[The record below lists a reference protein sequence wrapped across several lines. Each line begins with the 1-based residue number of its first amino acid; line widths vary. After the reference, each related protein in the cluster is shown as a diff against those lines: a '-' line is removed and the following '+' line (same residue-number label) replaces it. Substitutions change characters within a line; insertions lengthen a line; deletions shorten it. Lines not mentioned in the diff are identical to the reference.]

1 MFQGSKMQVWESARN
16 ALKCVL
22 EAVSGERVVIVC
34 DDEKVEVGKA
44 FSDGALALGL
54 WTRLVLL
61 ETGRE
66 MRTEVPSYLL
76 EILSTQKPDVHINLL
91 RGVGAETPFRI
102 KLIHLETR
110 GRKSRLGHCPGVNLD
125 MLSGGALALT
135 VEEHAHM
142 QGFARN
148 LMRMLKGT
156 VGVEVTSPS
165 GTDLCFK
172 TENRDFFTDTALD
185 WKELKWMNLPTG
197 EVIVAPLED
206 SLEGTL
212 VCDMAIGGIGSV
224 STPVTLQVKQGVVA
238 KVSSDDEATLSQ
250 VRSRLAT
257 DDWAKVVGEFAFGI
271 NPKARFIDEFLES
284 EKIVGTTH
292 FAFGSNTD
300 MPGGRNLSSSHM
312 DLLISKPTVRAIK
325 KDGEALT
332 VLADGKF
339 QI

>member
-1 MFQGSKMQVWESARN
+1 MQVWESARN

-22 EAVSGERVVIVC
+22 EAVSGERIVIVC
-34 DDEKVEVGKA
+34 DDEKTEVGKA

-61 ETGRE
+61 ETGKE
-66 MRTEVPSYLL
+66 MRKEVPAYLL
-76 EILSTQKPDVHINLL
+76 EILSAQKPDVHVNLL

-125 MLSGGALALT
+125 MLSNGALSLT
-135 VEEHAHM
+135 MEDHAHM
-142 QGFARN
+142 QSFARN
-148 LMRMLKGT
+148 LMRTLQGT
-156 VGVEVTSPS
+156 IGVEVTSPS

-197 EVIVAPLED
+197 EVIVAPVED

-212 VCDMAIGGIGSV
+212 ACDVAIGGIGPV
-224 STPVTLQVKQGVVA
+224 STPVKLQVQHGAVA
-238 KVSSDDEATLSQ
+238 KVSSDDEATVSR
-250 VRSRLAT
+250 VRRMLGI

-271 NPKARFIDEFLES
+271 NPKARFVDEFLES

-300 MPGGRNLSSSHM
+300 MPGGKNVSSSHM
-312 DLLISKPTVRAIK
+312 DLLISEPTVKVIRK
-325 KDGEALT
+325 GKEALT

-339 QI
+339 TI